1 VRWRRLEEEYG
12 DRIELE
18 WKSYLLRPTPRDLSD
33 PITALEKFRRYTR
46 GWERVAADPDAGEFN
61 VWASDEGPPSHSIPA
76 HLVSKAAQQLGRDAF
91 ERIHE
96 RLMRAYFQESRDI
109 SRSDVLLEM
118 WLDAGL
124 PEEEFV
130 RADDPALL
138 QAVIDDHNEALGL
151 GATGVPAARLDG
163 NPAVIVGAHPVDLYR
178 TWIERTLT
186 KQAAEA

>member
-33 PITALEKFRRYTR
+33 RVTALEKFRRYTR

-91 ERIHE
+91 GRIHE

-124 PEEEFV
+124 PEEEFA

>member
-1 VRWRRLEEEYG
+1 
-12 DRIELE
+12 
-18 WKSYLLRPTPRDLSD
+18 
-33 PITALEKFRRYTR
+33 
-46 GWERVAADPDAGEFN
+46 
-61 VWASDEGPPSHSIPA
+61 
-76 HLVSKAAQQLGRDAF
+76 VSKAAQQLGRDAF

-124 PEEEFV
+124 PEEEFA

-186 KQAAEA
+186 RQAAEA